1 MIVMNKVHHSLNF
14 VSVNIFWKNP
24 SGLLNEDVIIQA
36 CSYKLANLSLDYNS
50 RNLSEF
56 SQSVI
61 FIQCQAWPSLTSKRT
76 S

>member
-24 SGLLNEDVIIQA
+24 SGLLNEDVIIQT

-56 SQSVI
+56 SNQ
-61 FIQCQAWPSLTSKRT
+61 
-76 S
+76 

>member
-36 CSYKLANLSLDYNS
+36 CSYKLANLSIDYNS
-50 RNLSEF
+50 RNL
-56 SQSVI
+56 
-61 FIQCQAWPSLTSKRT
+61 
-76 S
+76 